1 MGILIY
7 ALLMVGGAY
16 FLINGIG
23 RTCPPLGNFL
33 FRFSKVLG
41 PALVAFWLWYMLEK
55 DTNGSALFMAALGL
69 VLTLMPTKKRFV

>member
-1 MGILIY
+1 MGILIF

-16 FLINGIG
+16 FLINWVA
-23 RTCPPLGNFL
+23 RAFPPLGNVL

-55 DTNGSALFMAALGL
+55 DTNGSAMFMAAVGV
-69 VLTLMPTKKRFV
+69 VLTLMPTKKRIV